1 MNSTSTTAGPEPAG
15 EPMPLVQLIAAA
27 LARVVERLRELIDR
41 AAAAARR
48 IGQQVQQAH
57 LAADDRI
64 AQARAQAAEQLQQA
78 HLAVDDR
85 IAQARAQA
93 AERLQQAAAMSAPPA
108 REHPAVLLYEA
119 HRRQMQ
125 LNPALP
131 R

>member
-1 MNSTSTTAGPEPAG
+1 MNSTSTTAGSQQAG
-15 EPMPLVQLIAAA
+15 EPMTLVQLIAAA

-57 LAADDRI
+57 LAVDDRI
-64 AQARAQAAEQLQQA
+64 AQAAEQLQQA
-78 HLAVDDR
+78 
-85 IAQARAQA
+85 A
-93 AERLQQAAAMSAPPA
+93 ATSAPPA
-108 REHPAVLLYEA
+108 REHPAVRLYEA
-119 HRRQMQ
+119 HRRAMQ

>member
-1 MNSTSTTAGPEPAG
+1 MNSTSTTAGSQQAG
-15 EPMPLVQLIAAA
+15 EPMTLLQLIAAA

-48 IGQQVQQAH
+48 IGQQVQQA
-57 LAADDRI
+57 R
-64 AQARAQAAEQLQQA
+64 
-78 HLAVDDR
+78 LAVDDR

-108 REHPAVLLYEA
+108 REHPAVRLYEA
-119 HRRQMQ
+119 HRRAMQ